1 MAFLFIYIEGDETI
15 AVSQQEVSVDGQ
27 PLSAQNKEKLVQK
40 KKPKVQSIL
49 CLIVSIENQ
58 FVWEINRNKQIF
70 L

>member
-40 KKPKVQSIL
+40 NKPKVQSIL
-49 CLIVSIENQ
+49 C
-58 FVWEINRNKQIF
+58 
-70 L
+70 

>member
-1 MAFLFIYIEGDETI
+1 MAFSFIYIEGDETI

-58 FVWEINRNKQIF
+58 FV
-70 L
+70 